1 MSVSPIDVIIF
12 APLAPLFGVLLF
24 WFIQLLF
31 IESQKYQLSKIW
43 EKHKPFCR
51 FTNLL
56 GIIYQTFCHAL
67 GYTVT
72 KSGISN
78 FFISV
83 DYGKV
88 DPKKEKKGIFEWTS
102 NAFLFVGP
110 FFIPPLLLTI
120 FFVIISE
127 NRLEIAQSIEY
138 SFAEGMINFGS
149 NLFSFSENLFILLSN
164 IDLLHPPHIVFL
176 LFLIFLGMGIRP
188 SYIVQEKQ
196 KKVNML
202 YDLYNI
208 KVHIFKKP
216 IYIIVLILFVYI
228 FSYISV
234 LLNTNWYVLLFSIF
248 GWLSI
253 IAIVSIII
261 AHSIILLIKIT
272 DKFSRFQKILTFL
285 TLPISYGL
293 MRVVLLFILPN
304 EYIASASILVMLI
317 STALVV
323 FLLLKIR
330 TNKFKTTSKM
340 KGLRVED
347 GPKRNIRK

>member
-1 MSVSPIDVIIF
+1 MSVSPIEIIIF

-31 IESQKYQLSKIW
+31 IESQKYLLSKIW
-43 EKHKPFCR
+43 GKHKPLCR
-51 FTNLL
+51 FTNFL
-56 GIIYQTFCHAL
+56 GIVYQTFCHAL

-88 DPKKEKKGIFEWTS
+88 DPKKEKKGVFEWTS
-102 NAFLFVGP
+102 NTFLFVGP

-127 NRLEIAQSIEY
+127 NSLNIAQSIEY
-138 SFAEGMINFGS
+138 SFGEGLINFGT
-149 NLFSFSENLFILLSN
+149 NLFSFSENLFILLSG

-188 SYIVQEKQ
+188 SYIIKEKQ

-208 KVHIFKKP
+208 KVHIFQKP
-216 IYIIVLILFVYI
+216 LYIVVLILLVYI
-228 FSYISV
+228 FSYLSV
-234 LLNTNWYVLLFSIF
+234 LLNTNWYILLFSIL

-253 IAIVSIII
+253 IAIVSLII
-261 AHSIILLIKIT
+261 AHFIILLIRVT
-272 DKFSRFQKILTFL
+272 DGFSKSQKIITFL

-293 MRVVLLFILPN
+293 MRLVLLYLLPI
-304 EYIASASILVMLI
+304 EYIASISLLIMLGS
-317 STALVV
+317 STAVIVLIK
-323 FLLLKIR
+323 KIK
-330 TNKFKTTSKM
+330 TNKFKTISKM
-340 KGLRVED
+340 KDLRVED
-347 GPKRNIRK
+347 GPRRNIRK